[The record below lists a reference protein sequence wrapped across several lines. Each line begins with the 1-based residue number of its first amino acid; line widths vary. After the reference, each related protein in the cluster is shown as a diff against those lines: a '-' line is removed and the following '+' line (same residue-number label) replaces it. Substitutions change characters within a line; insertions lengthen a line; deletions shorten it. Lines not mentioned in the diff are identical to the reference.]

1 MVKKFAHRI
10 MQFIRQHGIREMLLR
25 LIRRALSVPV
35 ATMIICLWP
44 IYRIRLILLKSS
56 RIGHYALNTHLLLN
70 ALKYNAFPEEQ
81 KVHHWFYTQTHVPV
95 SNVFLNT
102 LFSRV
107 ITLLSSWGAFW
118 SHVDS
123 ILKTVLK
130 DRYFTAFKQT
140 FENTEGGYDK
150 WFFQK
155 KHNQF
160 FSFTENE
167 KKQGEQLKQA
177 MGIPANKPHVCILVR
192 DSAYLKKQFP
202 NSAWYLENFRD
213 AHIENFIPAIHYLI
227 EQGFY
232 VVRMGKEVEN
242 AFTIDHPA
250 FIDYASHALKSDFM
264 DIYLSA
270 TCSFFLGTCCGL
282 DAIPRMFNR
291 PVVATNAILF
301 NERSYLDWT
310 LMIPKNILCTTT
322 NEFIPY
328 REIYA
333 DYQHFLLSGLYDNHR
348 DPILTAWKEKNWALT
363 ENTPDELLMV
373 TTEMVSLLRGSYI
386 ETDNMKEMQRHFWR
400 QFPLAL
406 PESEKNYDN
415 LIMRI
420 SPGFLEKH
428 ANLIAEATVVE

>member
-1 MVKKFAHRI
+1 MVKKFIQRI
-10 MQFIRQHGIREMLLR
+10 SRFIHHNSIQEIMMR
-25 LIRRALSVPV
+25 LIRRALSIPV
-35 ATMIICLWP
+35 ALLIVCAWP
-44 IYRIRLILLKSS
+44 VYRVRLILLKSS
-56 RIGHYALNTHLLLN
+56 RIGHFGLNTHLLLN
-70 ALKYNAFPEEQ
+70 ALQYNTFPEEE

-95 SNVFLNT
+95 CNTFLST

-107 ITLLSSWGAFW
+107 MTMLPPWGAFW

-123 ILKTVLK
+123 ILRAILK
-130 DRYFTAFKQT
+130 DRYLTAFKKT
-140 FENTEGGYDK
+140 FEDTEGGYDK

-155 KHNQF
+155 HHNQF
-160 FSFTENE
+160 FSFTEDE
-167 KKQGEQLKQA
+167 KKQGAELKQK
-177 MGIPANKPHVCILVR
+177 MGIPSDKPHVCILVR

-213 AHIENFIPAIHYLI
+213 ANIQNFVPAIQYLI
-227 EQGFY
+227 DQGFY

-242 AFTIDHPA
+242 TFTIDNPA
-250 FIDYASHALKSDFM
+250 FIDYASHPVKSDFM

-270 TCSFFLGTCCGL
+270 TCAFFLGTCCGL

-310 LMIPKNILCTTT
+310 FMIPKNIFCTTT
-322 NEFIPY
+322 NEFVPY

-348 DPILTAWKEKNWALT
+348 DPILTAWKEKNWVLM
-363 ENTPDELLMV
+363 ENTPDELLTV
-373 TTEMVSLLRGSYI
+373 TKEMVSVLRGSFV
-386 ETDNMKEMQRHFWR
+386 ETVEIKKMQHLFWR
-400 QFPLAL
+400 QFPLEL
-406 PESEKNYDN
+406 PLNEKSYDN

-428 ANLIAEATVVE
+428 ASLLTEAVVV